1 MQYSQRSQP
10 MTVRLNIT
18 MDETLYRRLK
28 SELPAKRISAF
39 IEEAVRSRLRPGRR
53 ELDAAYAAARKEA
66 WRTEASDDWA
76 ATETEGWPS

>member
-1 MQYSQRSQP
+1 

-18 MDETLYRRLK
+18 MDERLYRRLK
-28 SELPAKRISAF
+28 RELPAKRISAF
-39 IEEAVRSRLRPGRR
+39 IEESVRSRLRPGRR

-66 WRTEASDDWA
+66 WRTETAETWS